1 MNSLLKKT
9 ARELAVN
16 LSSYHFEKHAR
27 NAIINQF
34 RYTSR
39 DVKLAWNRFIY
50 GHKDTSLNSVIGLI
64 NPFIFGSGT
73 GGDIGGWKELG
84 RTTLGGAADS
94 INVSS
99 LSNKRLYMVLTHIIG
114 SGHAE
119 EWIRFNSDSGNNYS
133 YRRQSNGGS
142 DGTETNVPRIG
153 LSSGVDVDPT
163 GFSIAYIGNYSTKEK
178 LVMAHWV
185 GEKSSGAG
193 NAPHRNESVGKWV
206 NTSNPISAVNIINNG
221 SGDFATN
228 SECVVLGLDPADT
241 HTDNF
246 WGQLFTPVDLGANG
260 TVGSG
265 TFTAKK
271 YIRLMGYIKPTGS
284 VAIGIN
290 SNNDSSSNN
299 ANYRLNL
306 DGATE
311 TTGVNDKQIQLTGS
325 AVSSPIFFDSF
336 IINVSSKEKL
346 FINHVVSRGSVG
358 AGYAPNRIE
367 SVGKYVSTSAAITE
381 FRIWDSN
388 WNFIT
393 CGAGSQLA
401 GWGND

>member
-246 WGQLFTPVDLGANG
+246 WGQLFTPVEVSSGDN
-260 TVGSG
+260 VSSGS
-265 TFTAKK
+265 FAAKK
-271 YIRLMGYIKPTGS
+271 YMRIMAYFKGS
-284 VAIGIN
+284 GGDIEPYFRFNSDNGNNYSWRRSIN
-290 SNNDSSSNN
+290 GGGDSTTVSTSSGQL
-299 ANYRLNL
+299 Y
-306 DGATE
+306 GAGTPAFM
-311 TTGVNDKQIQLTGS
+311 DMS
-325 AVSSPIFFDSF
+325 
-336 IINVSSKEKL
+336 IINVSTKEKL
-346 FINHVVSRGSVG
+346 VIVHLVIQNTAGAGNTPDRREYVEKWANTSSAITQLDFPDVG
-358 AGYAPNRIE
+358 AGSYASGTI
-367 SVGKYVSTSAAITE
+367 
-381 FRIWDSN
+381 
-388 WNFIT
+388 
-393 CGAGSQLA
+393 LA